1 MPTLESYCSAL
12 RKNDTSITDVDTEY
26 FDEGYGNE
34 LGAALAVSS
43 CVSRLSLRLDTPVDN
58 INDGRVDGLLSLSL
72 FTRTSPS
79 LRFVRLWTDPF
90 LAAEA
95 ELARHLGVSSSAWWL

>member
-34 LGAALAVSS
+34 LGA
-43 CVSRLSLRLDTPVDN
+43 LRW
-58 INDGRVDGLLSLSL
+58 
-72 FTRTSPS
+72 PS
-79 LRFVRLWTDPF
+79 VVACQD
-90 LAAEA
+90 
-95 ELARHLGVSSSAWWL
+95 